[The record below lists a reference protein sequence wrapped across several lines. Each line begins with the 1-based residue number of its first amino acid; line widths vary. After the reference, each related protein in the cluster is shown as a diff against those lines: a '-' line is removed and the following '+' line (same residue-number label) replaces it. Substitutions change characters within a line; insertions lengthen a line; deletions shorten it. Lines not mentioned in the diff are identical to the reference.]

1 MFTTLSRTVAGRIV
15 TASENP
21 PDSHFVAHLF
31 TEIFS
36 SQSRS
41 MRQSA
46 RNFRT
51 AITAALLAAAVVI
64 AFAPSSASAQGKP
77 EKASLTIGLPV
88 TTSTL
93 LPVYLAEEA
102 GYFKQEGLDV
112 KLVAFRGGSSMVM
125 GVVADSIQVG
135 VGALTGVLA
144 GISAGQDLSVFYGG
158 FNMAIFDWY
167 AVPKIKS
174 FKEAAG
180 TRIGVSTYGS
190 STDFLTRYAL
200 KLNGIDPKN
209 GARIIQ
215 GGASAGR
222 IAAMASGQL
231 DINILAPPETFLA
244 KDRGYNAIL
253 KQTDL
258 APDYPFHV
266 FFATKTYIA
275 QNPNTIRAV
284 LRAVIRGMRLARSD
298 KQRSI
303 KTLIARVGIDPKY
316 ADRTYEQIVQGM
328 FDDGRL
334 PGDAGMNAFFD
345 SGIEAGV
352 YKERWPKEKYWNGQ
366 FQKSYNDWKP

>member
-1 MFTTLSRTVAGRIV
+1 MFTTLSRTAAVRIV
-15 TASENP
+15 TGFALGI
-21 PDSHFVAHLF
+21 A
-31 TEIFS
+31 
-36 SQSRS
+36 
-41 MRQSA
+41 
-46 RNFRT
+46 
-51 AITAALLAAAVVI
+51 AILAAAQT
-64 AFAPSSASAQGKP
+64 PAQGKP
-77 EKASLTIGLPV
+77 EQTTLTIGLPV

-102 GYFKQEGLDV
+102 GYFKQEGLNV

-125 GVVADSIQVG
+125 GLVADSVQVG
-135 VGALTGVLA
+135 VGALTGVLS
-144 GISAGQDLSVFYGG
+144 GIVAGQDLNVFYGG

-167 AVPKIKS
+167 AVPKVKS
-174 FKEAAG
+174 FKDAAG

-200 KLNGIDPKN
+200 KLNGIDPKT

-244 KDRGYNAIL
+244 KDRGYNVIL

-266 FFATKTYIA
+266 FFATKSYIA
-275 QNPNTIRAV
+275 KNPNTLRAV
-284 LRAVIRGMRLARSD
+284 LRAVIRGMRLAKSD
-298 KQRSI
+298 KQRAI

-316 ADRTYEQIVQGM
+316 ADRTYDQITQQLYE
-328 FDDGRL
+328 DGRL

-352 YKERWPKEKYWNGQ
+352 YKERWPKDKYWNGQ
-366 FQKSYNDWKP
+366 FQKLYNDWKP